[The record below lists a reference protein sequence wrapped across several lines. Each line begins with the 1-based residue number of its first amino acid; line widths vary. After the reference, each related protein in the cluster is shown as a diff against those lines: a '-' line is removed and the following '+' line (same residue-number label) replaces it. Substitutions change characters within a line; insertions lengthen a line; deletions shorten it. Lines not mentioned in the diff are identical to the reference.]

1 MSALSGTAVIAI
13 AAMSLPGS
21 INIAAHSAASHMKCR
36 YIFFAR
42 VRIVVIRAIMV
53 AMDAIVNSAHNAEYI
68 FNPNGASAANV
79 ARDGRVEVVM
89 PSHRH
94 VQIWL
99 HGLPAIHQN
108 TEHMIVGSTAPVS
121 AVIVSRSVRL

>member
-79 ARDGRVEVVM
+79 ATVIPNGWRM
-89 PSHRH
+89 AS
-94 VQIWL
+94 
-99 HGLPAIHQN
+99 GLFMASVWC
-108 TEHMIVGSTAPVS
+108 TRCLYVFW
-121 AVIVSRSVRL
+121 RSLQS